1 MKNFMRRGGKGR
13 EKDGTPRA
21 AQGSAPGE
29 EGAGRKPAGQ
39 AGTRDGREGKTAAD
53 EGAAEIK
60 EKDGERRSAS
70 QTGAAAGAC
79 ADRRTAAFAG
89 GTDGRGTEP
98 GTRTGTAPEKRGAAQ
113 GESGTGEKT
122 GYEAEKMSGDQTN
135 GSTAETDPGGAGKNA
150 AGEEDIRIE
159 ELCVKFLTP
168 MGEVCA
174 VKNLSAEF
182 KMGRITGVIGESGSG
197 KSVMGMSIV
206 RLLPENSVLEGR
218 CMYQGRDLYHIT
230 EQEMERI
237 RGSGIGLIPQNPGAS
252 LNPSVKIGKQ
262 LREALLVHGIA
273 GKKEA
278 QKRVRELLADFG
290 FEQPEQIMEQYAFQM
305 SGGMNQR
312 IVSVLGLSCDPRW
325 IIADEP
331 TKGLDSVV
339 RKQVFGVLKRIWGER
354 RCGMI
359 VITHDL
365 LLAYHLCDEVKVM
378 YNGEIIEQGPCRLVM
393 DAPCH
398 PYTEGLIGALPS
410 RGMRPVPGRPKEGK
424 TGESSCI
431 YYGRCPKACG
441 RCRRQDMQNFPAGDG
456 RKVRCFLYA

>member
-1 MKNFMRRGGKGR
+1 MRKFLGKDRRGRETRGTQKRGKEHG
-13 EKDGTPRA
+13 
-21 AQGSAPGE
+21 
-29 EGAGRKPAGQ
+29 
-39 AGTRDGREGKTAAD
+39 
-53 EGAAEIK
+53 
-60 EKDGERRSAS
+60 
-70 QTGAAAGAC
+70 C
-79 ADRRTAAFAG
+79 AAF
-89 GTDGRGTEP
+89 P
-98 GTRTGTAPEKRGAAQ
+98 P
-113 GESGTGEKT
+113 
-122 GYEAEKMSGDQTN
+122 
-135 GSTAETDPGGAGKNA
+135 
-150 AGEEDIRIE
+150 GEEDIQIQD
-159 ELCVKFLTP
+159 LCVKFLTP
-168 MGEVCA
+168 LGEIYA

-218 CMYQGRDLYHIT
+218 CLYQGRDLYHMTDREIG
-230 EQEMERI
+230 RI
-237 RGSGIGLIPQNPGAS
+237 RGSRIGLIPQNPGAS
-252 LNPSVKIGKQ
+252 LNPSIKIGKQ
-262 LREALLVHGIA
+262 LKEALVLHRLA

-278 QKRVRELLADFG
+278 AELVRTRLSEFG
-290 FEQPEQIMEQYAFQM
+290 FEHPEQIMEQYAFQM

-312 IVSVLGLSCDPRW
+312 IVSVLGLSCNPRW

-339 RKQVFGVLKRIWGER
+339 RKQVYHVLKRIWNQR

-365 LLAYHLCDEVKVM
+365 LLAYHLCDDVKVM

-393 DAPCH
+393 DQPLH
-398 PYTEGLIGALPS
+398 PYTGGLIGALPS
-410 RGMRPVPGRPKEGK
+410 RGMKPVPGNPKEGK

-431 YYGRCPKACG
+431 YYGRCPQACE